1 MESECIYLAAVVLLE
16 ETSRSQMLSDAGV
29 IVGTAAFETVAFVTH
44 FRLPP
49 AAPRRKIGWVE
60 RLSFDN
66 LTSNRLSCMRYA
78 LRLRRHSSSSIS

>member
-1 MESECIYLAAVVLLE
+1 MESECIYLAAVVPLE

-29 IVGTAAFETVAFVTH
+29 TVRTAAFETIAFVTH

-60 RLSFDN
+60 RFSSLHSGV
-66 LTSNRLSCMRYA
+66 LRLSCYVVQSEELDA
-78 LRLRRHSSSSIS
+78 LVQ